1 MWSSPLSHVLI
12 SSLTRYVVIKLCGHL
27 LGSRWCWRNILK
39 HKDCFLFFSHGFS
52 ESRLDASNKG
62 AVAEGT
68 KDRNIVVVVVQGKQ
82 RYSTDSSS
90 LFVLLAV
97 SYCTNISLPVR
108 WHNELVY
115 LIPHKGEASTALR
128 SFNKGLC

>member
-39 HKDCFLFFSHGFS
+39 HKDCLLFLSHGFS
-52 ESRLDASNKG
+52 ESRLDASNEG

-68 KDRNIVVVVVQGKQ
+68 KDRNNVFVLVSGKQ
-82 RYSTDSSS
+82 RYSTDS
-90 LFVLLAV
+90 
-97 SYCTNISLPVR
+97 
-108 WHNELVY
+108 
-115 LIPHKGEASTALR
+115 
-128 SFNKGLC
+128 